1 MKKTCMLAI
10 ALLALA
16 LPAAGMAQGLPDFLS
31 AAGEGIAQGMEAASQ
46 SLAQELELGL
56 TMTADGA
63 RIEAGQ
69 TRVLTVT
76 ATNPRA
82 ADTPVTLTLALPE
95 RLSCAQKTAWDAVLP
110 AAQIGEDGE
119 LVPSVTTFTRAL
131 TLVPGGGSETAQLIC
146 EMSMG
151 TRFYRARQELALCV
165 ADISVTAELEGAQD
179 GRVQPG
185 DAFLW
190 RVTARND
197 GTAGQ
202 DVELNVVLPDGVTL
216 VNEEDCTLRR
226 SGGRLTGKVH
236 AAAAGAAVVELDLQ
250 VNEDALAGDED
261 AMRLMT
267 GALYA
272 DGERVP
278 LPRVQ
283 VCGPKIN
290 ARLVPDT
297 DALKAGEE
305 TTLRVLVTNEGLAAA
320 DVSIACALPAGLT
333 LVQEKA
339 RTQEATPAEGAVP
352 GDPNGALPSQGVP
365 ASGTL
370 LREQRII
377 AAEDGTL
384 TLTAHMDA
392 ASEGESGVT
401 ASTQVF
407 ELTVRAE
414 EPQENLREKLVGTSL
429 AYSVDGGQTQLSEAA
444 VMRVYRPTFLGIT
457 KEDWNGIFWAS
468 LLLLVTVVC
477 LYAAVRSDHDKEDYC
492 YD

>member
-1 MKKTCMLAI
+1 MLAI

-16 LPAAGMAQGLPDFLS
+16 LPAVGMAQGLPDFLS
-31 AAGEGIAQGMEAASQ
+31 AAGEGIAQGVEAASQ

-95 RLSCAQKTAWDAVLP
+95 RLTCAQETAWEAVLP

-131 TLVPGGGSETAQLIC
+131 TLVPGGGSETAELTC

-202 DVELNVVLPDGVTL
+202 DVELSMVLPDGVTL
-216 VNEEDCTLRR
+216 VNEADCALRR

-236 AAAAGAAVVELDLQ
+236 AAAAGAAASATSGLPFSLGRTCSKSSPGLPMTHTFSRQ
-250 VNEDALAGDED
+250 GTSSPSSKKLA
-261 AMRLMT
+261 
-267 GALYA
+267 
-272 DGERVP
+272 
-278 LPRVQ
+278 
-283 VCGPKIN
+283 
-290 ARLVPDT
+290 
-297 DALKAGEE
+297 
-305 TTLRVLVTNEGLAAA
+305 
-320 DVSIACALPAGLT
+320 S
-333 LVQEKA
+333 
-339 RTQEATPAEGAVP
+339 
-352 GDPNGALPSQGVP
+352 SVP
-365 ASGTL
+365 ATL
-370 LREQRII
+370 ASSSK
-377 AAEDGTL
+377 AAL
-384 TLTAHMDA
+384 
-392 ASEGESGVT
+392 
-401 ASTQVF
+401 
-407 ELTVRAE
+407 
-414 EPQENLREKLVGTSL
+414 
-429 AYSVDGGQTQLSEAA
+429 SVS
-444 VMRVYRPTFLGIT
+444 
-457 KEDWNGIFWAS
+457 
-468 LLLLVTVVC
+468 
-477 LYAAVRSDHDKEDYC
+477 
-492 YD
+492 